1 MIRIEG
7 IPIVAA
13 RMADAEKAKSTQ
25 TRNMRRTSKI
35 DAGGKA
41 PLAIY
46 PAIHSKAS
54 ASGVGPD

>member
-7 IPIVAA
+7 VPIVAA
-13 RMADAEKAKSTQ
+13 RLADAEKAKSTQ
-25 TRNMRRTSKI
+25 TRNKLRTSKI

-46 PAIHSKAS
+46 AAIHSKVKVA
-54 ASGVGPD
+54 

>member
-13 RMADAEKAKSTQ
+13 RLADAEKAKSTQ
-25 TRNMRRTSKI
+25 NRNKRRRAAKI

-41 PLAIY
+41 TLAIY
-46 PAIHSKAS
+46 PALHSQVKVA
-54 ASGVGPD
+54 